1 MTLSWATGTH
11 QGRSRSDNQDSV
23 FPDHDGVT
31 DGALTMI
38 VADGMG
44 GHVAGALA
52 SQTALAAALI
62 DPTLEPAAKVSAGNG
77 AILQVAYERP
87 EVRGMGTTMT
97 LAEISAEGH
106 VSFAHVGDSR
116 AYLLRGE
123 HIVQLSVDHTLV
135 AELVATGKIT
145 PDQALVH
152 PKRSVVTRAL
162 GVGPELLVDAFEERL
177 ESGDRLLLCS
187 DGLSVMIS
195 DSDILTLGSQGT
207 PTEAVWALIE
217 AANTAGGIDNITVA
231 IAHFTS

>member
-23 FPDHDGVT
+23 FPEHDG
-31 DGALTMI
+31 LTNEELMLI

-52 SQTALAAALI
+52 SQTALTAAVSDL
-62 DPTLEPAAKVSAGNG
+62 DLPPGAKVAAGNG
-77 AILQVAYERP
+77 AIMQIVQKRP

-97 LAEISAEGH
+97 LVEIAADGAA
-106 VSFAHVGDSR
+106 SFAHVGDSR
-116 AYLLRGE
+116 AYLLRGD
-123 HIVQLSVDHTLV
+123 HILQLTVDHTLV

-145 PDQALVH
+145 PEQALVH

-162 GVGPELLVDAFEERL
+162 GVGTEMLVDTFEEQL
-177 ESGDRLLLCS
+177 EDGDRLLLCS

-195 DSDILTLGSQGT
+195 DADILAYGQQGA
-207 PTEAVWALIE
+207 PTESVWALVE
-217 AANTAGGIDNITVA
+217 AANAAGGIDNITVA
-231 IAHFTS
+231 IAHFES